1 MKGSVSKR
9 LVDAL
14 SRSGVAQL
22 YELAGKAVN
31 LLERIESKALTGRGL
46 AEIIVYRMGGLR
58 NR

>member
-1 MKGSVSKR
+1 MSKR